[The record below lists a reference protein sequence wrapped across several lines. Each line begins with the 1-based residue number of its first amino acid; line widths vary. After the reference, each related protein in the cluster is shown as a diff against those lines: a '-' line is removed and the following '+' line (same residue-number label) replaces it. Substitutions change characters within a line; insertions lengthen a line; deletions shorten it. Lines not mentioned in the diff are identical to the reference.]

1 MFCQIKSILFK
12 ESVAY
17 PFVQVRR
24 NTKGFITTNDEL
36 CEVLAYVEKTG
47 MSCI

>member
-12 ESVAY
+12 ESVVY
-17 PFVQVRR
+17 PFVQVRP
-24 NTKGFITTNDEL
+24 NKKGSIITNDEL
-36 CEVLAYVEKTG
+36 CKVLAYVEKTG